1 MLFHHAQV
9 CTITF
14 FNAQQ
19 KKDDEHPYGIEEGD
33 ETSLRLKNT
42 AYGFASAIA
51 GAVTGEGGSGSGGL
65 LLDYLKKSGG
75 DMTGK
80 AQCQL
85 RFRSRH
91 WKHPYP
97 GNLFAGHYR
106 SGRCGNCH
114 RVRYQDYR
122 QPESRGRQPAYRR
135 QAVAPLRRGQGHRY
149 NQRFPYR
156 LSGCDGTF
164 QRGMDYRGTR
174 IQEYPSPR
182 HGWPWAGRMSII
194 VATPIRTRWIGRCG
208 TAW

>member
-1 MLFHHAQV
+1 MVYVDKSTLVLVFAPDAV
-9 CTITF
+9 VLPVTLCVF
-14 FNAQQ
+14 FEICVALTCLL
-19 KKDDEHPYGIEEGD
+19 Y
-33 ETSLRLKNT
+33 TS
-42 AYGFASAIA
+42 
-51 GAVTGEGGSGSGGL
+51 
-65 LLDYLKKSGG
+65 
-75 DMTGK
+75 
-80 AQCQL
+80 
-85 RFRSRH
+85 FRSRH

-164 QRGMDYRGTR
+164 QRGMDYRGRGYRNIHLPDTAGR
-174 IQEYPSPR
+174 GRAGCLSSWQRQYGHGGLDDAGR
-182 HGWPWAGRMSII
+182 HGETESDGAREYGH
-194 VATPIRTRWIGRCG
+194 G
-208 TAW
+208 